1 MSSYKELLAQR
12 EQLDKQIKEAIA
24 REKADGITK
33 AKLIIEQYN
42 LSASDLFSR
51 KAGGK
56 SAGGKVAPKY
66 RNPSSGETWTGRGK
80 APKWIEGRDRSSYLI
95 SVTEFQVKK
104 AADAAFLLMPAQAHF
119 LERASRKSGS
129 RRSWRLAW
137 GRLLSTSELVA
148 G

>member
-80 APKWIEGRDRSSYLI
+80 APKWIEGKDRNNFLI
-95 SVTEFQVKK
+95 
-104 AADAAFLLMPAQAHF
+104 
-119 LERASRKSGS
+119 
-129 RRSWRLAW
+129 
-137 GRLLSTSELVA
+137 
-148 G
+148 